1 MIIYSPSCEPSF
13 ESFGI
18 EIPIRESRSSRVV
31 SELRERYP
39 ELAEQIVLNVERGTF
54 KRFDRRDLRYAHD
67 RDYVRALVDTDPT
80 EALLKAYELVDEE
93 GNYNRYNP
101 ANAKRELIE
110 LRDLM
115 LDHASLTM
123 LAGYIALEEDFCF
136 YLGGGM
142 HHAMSFGGR
151 GFCLVNDVVIALK
164 KMIADFHI
172 RTSWIIDVD
181 AHKGDGTAEIL
192 AGDTERLKC
201 LSIHMKRGW
210 PLNEGDEDSPWR
222 IGSFVDIEIDQGEES
237 LYCQKLSAGLD
248 ELDRRS
254 KHRPGLAVILA
265 GQDPY
270 EKDELPSAALM
281 KMTKEQLLERDLLIY
296 NYFKEKNIPQLWLMA
311 GGYGDHAYEIPLQFI
326 SHLIEIGAIPKSR
339 EA

>member
-1 MIIYSPSCEPSF
+1 MIIYSPDCDPSF

-18 EIPIRESRSSRVV
+18 EIPIRESRSERVV
-31 SELRERYP
+31 SELCARYP
-39 ELAEQIVLNVERGTF
+39 KMAEQIVLKVERGTF

-67 RDYVRALVDTDPT
+67 RDYVRALMDGDPT
-80 EALLKAYELVDEE
+80 EALLAAYELIDKD

-101 ANAKRELIE
+101 GKARRDLKE

-115 LDHASLTM
+115 IDHASLT
-123 LAGYIALEEDFCF
+123 LLGGHIALEEDFCF
-136 YLGGGM
+136 FLGGGM

-151 GFCLVNDVVIALK
+151 GFCAIHDVIITLK

-172 RTSWIIDVD
+172 RTAWIIDVD

-192 AGDTERLKC
+192 KDDSSRLKC
-201 LSIHMKRGW
+201 LSVHMKNGW
-210 PLNEGDEDSPWR
+210 PLNEGGTDSPWR
-222 IGSFVDIEIDQGEES
+222 IPSFVDIEIAPGEES
-237 LYCQKLSAGLD
+237 SYCERLSQGLG

-270 EKDELPSAALM
+270 EKDELPSSAPLAM
-281 KMTKEQLLERDLLIY
+281 SREQLLERDLLIY
-296 NYFKEKNIPQLWLMA
+296 NYFKELEIPQLWLLA
-311 GGYGDHAYEIPLQFI
+311 GGYGDHAYEIPLQFL
-326 SHLIEIGAIPKSR
+326 SHLIETGAIPKSR